1 MVRFL
6 LLPTL
11 PPLKGGEI
19 VRVEGGLYVLLLE
32 RMDDEPSAY
41 KGVPLR
47 EWAPVPVDLL
57 VHEDL
62 IEEVVGR
69 ISPVLLKI
77 ARALKRRPVNFLR
90 DKDEFLREIIAVQWG
105 SEFCLTEPWQRV
117 VCCRKA
123 TILIT
128 EKADISLLRFSRF
141 GKASVKELPGGEL
154 EVVLEAG
161 TTYFTGG
168 YDALPVLITEGADL
182 SLLRF
187 SRFGKASVKELPD
200 GKLEVVLQA
209 GTTYFTGGYDALPD
223 GGVIKKGPSVKLF
236 IEGEEV
242 PLNEDEDLVLY
253 VRGDESLPEARVVF

>member
-1 MVRFL
+1 MEKASL
-6 LLPTL
+6 LNLPSL

-19 VRVEGGLYVLLLE
+19 VKVGEDLYVLLLE

-41 KGVPLR
+41 KGVPLK
-47 EWAPVPVDLL
+47 EWEPVPVDLL

-62 IEEVVGR
+62 IEDVVGWYF
-69 ISPVLLKI
+69 PTLLQK
-77 ARALKRRPVNFLR
+77 ARAMARRPVDFLR
-90 DKDEFLREIIAVQWG
+90 DKDEFLRKVIAVQWG
-105 SEFCLTEPWQRV
+105 SELCLTEPWQRV

-141 GKASVKELPGGEL
+141 GKASVKELPGGEI

-168 YDALPVLITEGADL
+168 YDALPDGRI
-182 SLLRF
+182 
-187 SRFGKASVKELPD
+187 VKKD
-200 GKLEVVLQA
+200 
-209 GTTYFTGGYDALPD
+209 
-223 GGVIKKGPSVKLF
+223 PSVKLF

-242 PLNEDEDLVLY
+242 PLNEGEDLVLY
-253 VRGDESLPEARVVF
+253 VRGDESLPEVRVVF